1 MGNTISPNIIE
12 DESQFSAIK
21 LSPSTMNSVN
31 SKFNLGKKI
40 DNGSIKSFH

>member
-12 DESQFSAIK
+12 DESEFTQMK
-21 LSPSTMNSVN
+21 LSPSTMNSCN

-40 DNGSIKSFH
+40 DKGSIKS